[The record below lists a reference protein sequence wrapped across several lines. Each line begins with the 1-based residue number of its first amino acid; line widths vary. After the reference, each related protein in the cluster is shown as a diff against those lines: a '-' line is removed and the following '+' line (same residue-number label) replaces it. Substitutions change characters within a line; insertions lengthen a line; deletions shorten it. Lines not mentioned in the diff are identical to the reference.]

1 MALGTV
7 TSVAVAGAM
16 PSAPIFHDV
25 VSFALDN
32 SYATGGYT
40 GLAAKVTAALKRTP
54 TILAFIPQD
63 CGGYIAVWDPTNSKL
78 KVYHYNYDAADGPAI
93 EVPNATDLS
102 TVTVKGLLI
111 SQ

>member
-1 MALGTV
+1 MS
-7 TSVAVAGAM
+7 TS
-16 PSAPIFHDV
+16 
-25 VSFALDN
+25 
-32 SYATGGYT
+32 
-40 GLAAKVTAALKRTP
+40 
-54 TILAFIPQD
+54 ILAHYPHRRAAHGLHRCGD